1 MWRKPSEFVR
11 FLELFSEL
19 DGGDKQQRFEV
30 TLACVEALFDRLVNP
45 PMLDDETPT
54 IEDVDAA
61 ERSAVSLISAE
72 AEKVRAVIRSDG
84 HPE

>member
-1 MWRKPSEFVR
+1 M
-11 FLELFSEL
+11 
-19 DGGDKQQRFEV
+19 